1 MGQVLI
7 RNIDDDVIERRKA
20 HAAARRQPLEQ
31 VLREILS
38 EGARRLTRSERVAI
52 ADRIRA
58 MTPRPLTDSSTDLI
72 RADRDSR

>member
-7 RNIDDDVIERRKA
+7 RNVDDETIDRLKA
-20 HAAARRQPLEQ
+20 HAAARRRPLEQ

-38 EGARRLTRSERVAI
+38 EAARRLTRNERVAI

-58 MTPRPLTDSSTDLI
+58 MTPKRLTDSSTDLI